1 MKQLQYYCGENID
14 CAIYTSL
21 HNHDDSTPVRA
32 KKGAHAPISRKKDDR
47 LKTESQ
53 YGVLFGIYLGSKT
66 EDMLFISV
74 PTTSQYLSDTH
85 TKTHTLC
92 DISN

>member
-53 YGVLFGIYLGSKT
+53 YGVLFGIYLGFY
-66 EDMLFISV
+66 LFKITRHKLTKKWSHRENDSTCLNLFAIS
-74 PTTSQYLSDTH
+74 
-85 TKTHTLC
+85 
-92 DISN
+92 